1 MILVIPLKG
10 TPFSFYLPSL
20 SLSIYK
26 IAMSLVG
33 NITSVLFDFVLRERL
48 VNKTEYLLMP
58 ITLFLPITSL

>member
-26 IAMSLVG
+26 IAMSLVYTLVVFT
-33 NITSVLFDFVLRERL
+33 NITMMAYSRQFSSKKWLIFDP
-48 VNKTEYLLMP
+48 N
-58 ITLFLPITSL
+58 SLIR